1 MSVPVS
7 SHATAELL
15 SAYLDRQLVEPEVER
30 LEAHLEECQE
40 CHGRLEGLRKLV
52 ASLRRIESLDP
63 PAELEKAVARRIAL
77 ARDREPLLDR
87 FESALSIFN
96 RQSTILPMLGIVI
109 ALGVLIYMF
118 SWALERDQHIPVIFA
133 DPPGVED
140 SSGTEPR
147 RSAGRLLQLEGEL
160 WIEDGASPDAVSRTI
175 ELDSEPGRRLLADHP
190 ELEQL
195 PRPAVILLDDE
206 VVEIR

>member
-1 MSVPVS
+1 MSVHVS

-77 ARDREPLLDR
+77 ARDREPMLDR
-87 FESALSIFN
+87 FESVLSIFN

-109 ALGVLIYMF
+109 ALGVFIYMF
-118 SWALERDQHIPVIFA
+118 SWALERDKHIPVIFGT
-133 DPPGVED
+133 PPGVEESLD
-140 SSGTEPR
+140 GESR
-147 RSAGRLLQLEGEL
+147 RSAGRLLQLEDDV
-160 WIEDGASPDAVSRTI
+160 WIEEGVSREAVSRTI
-175 ELDSEPGRRLLADHP
+175 ELDSEAGRSLLAERP
-190 ELEQL
+190 ELERL

-206 VVEIR
+206 VVEIH